1 MPHDDATALGM
12 LEKKKK
18 KKKKKKRKK
27 KLYETELAEFV
38 RTIFSDVCSHR

>member
-18 KKKKKKRKK
+18 KKKKKKEKK
-27 KLYETELAEFV
+27 NYMKL
-38 RTIFSDVCSHR
+38 SSQSS